1 MGEKRGDTGKLEID
15 FDSSGCLE
23 VFMKGQWFRTTSR
36 EFRSFDGKRRIT
48 LPIETKLGEVEVKT
62 ETRDYY
68 GPVYMWGTNNAI
80 KPTGSGKIISSSL
93 RENFLNIEKRF
104 YD

>member
-48 LPIETKLGEVEVKT
+48 QPTEVELGNVDVNMRT
-62 ETRDYY
+62 DDYY
-68 GPVYMWGTNNAI
+68 GPVYLWGTNTEVLDT
-80 KPTGSGKIISSSL
+80 TGEGKLITSPYWDKSHKISGS
-93 RENFLNIEKRF
+93 RG
-104 YD
+104 